1 MEASP
6 KTRERKAAAGTLESF
21 NPATRELIGS
31 VPTITPGDVQSIVDE
46 VAQVQ
51 PFWAE
56 LSLADRARY
65 MRRAAAEIVDNVD
78 ELAQLLSQEQGKP
91 ITEAYSMELTPTIDA
106 LHWVAKNGQRF
117 LADEKVPLTQPFL
130 MGKKARWHYKPL
142 GVVGVIAPWNYPWT
156 IPLGEIAIALMAGNG
171 VVFKPASLTCL
182 IGQKIEEIFSA
193 AGLPEGLLRT
203 IHGGG
208 AVGNALVESS
218 VKKVFFTGSEGV
230 GKQIGIQ
237 CAEQMKGS
245 VLELGGKDAMVVLS
259 DANIDHAIQGAL
271 WGGFANGGQT
281 CSGVERVYV
290 MHDVADRFI
299 AGVVAGAKK
308 LRVGDP
314 SRWDTELGPMTSDDQ
329 YELVKELVDD
339 AVKHGAT
346 LHCGGPTSVDGLPGN
361 FYAPAVLTG
370 VNHGMRIMQEEI
382 FGAVVPI
389 VTVDTEEEAI
399 RLANDSEFGLG
410 ASVWTADR
418 RKGNEIA
425 GRLEAGSVWIN
436 DHLFTHGMCECSWGG
451 VKNSGTGRSHSKWG
465 FYECVEIQQQLYN
478 PQRLTDMWWFPY
490 EETVGPSIRATVFA
504 LFGRKGRRGKEVA
517 GSMKPLTRL
526 TLRSV
531 RDFFKK

>member
-6 KTRERKAAAGTLESF
+6 KTRERKAAGTLESF
-21 NPATRELIGS
+21 NPATGELIGS
-31 VPTITPGDVQSIVDE
+31 VPTIAPGEVQGIVDE

-65 MRRAAAEIVDNVD
+65 MRRAAREIVDNID

-91 ITEAYSMELTPTIDA
+91 ITEAYSMELLPTVDA
-106 LHWVAKNGQRF
+106 LHWVAKNGPKI
-117 LADEKVPLTQPFL
+117 LSDEKVPLTQPFL
-130 MGKKARWHYKPL
+130 FNKRAQWRYKPL

-182 IGQKIEEIFSA
+182 IGSKIEEIFTV

-218 VKKVFFTGSEGV
+218 AKKIFFTGSEGV

-259 DANIDHAIQGAL
+259 DANIDHAIKGAL
-271 WGGFANGGQT
+271 WGSFANGGQT

-299 AGVVAGAKK
+299 DGVVAGAKK

-329 YELVKELVDD
+329 FALVQELVDD

-346 LHCGGPTSVDGLPGN
+346 LHCGGPTAVEGFSGN

-370 VNHGMRIMQEEI
+370 VNHSMRIMQEEI

-389 VTVDTEEEAI
+389 VTVDSEEEAI
-399 RLANDSEFGLG
+399 RMANDSEFGLG
-410 ASVWTADR
+410 ASVWTADK
-418 RKGNEIA
+418 RKGLEIA
-425 GRLEAGSVWIN
+425 GRLEAGSVWVN
-436 DHLFTHGMCECSWGG
+436 DHLFTHGMCQCSWGG
-451 VKNSGTGRSHSKWG
+451 VKSSGTGRSHSKYG
-465 FYECVEIQQQLYN
+465 FLECVEIQQQLYN
-478 PQRLTDMWWFPY
+478 PQAATDLWWYPY
-490 EETVGPSIRATVFA
+490 EETVGPSIRASVFA
-504 LFGRKGRRGKEVA
+504 LFGRGSQRRKAVF
-517 GSMKPLTRL
+517 GSIGPMTRITIRNIL
-526 TLRSV
+526 
-531 RDFFKK
+531 DYFKK